1 MMNLAKHSNR
11 QINIAVVLCLVFFS
25 AFGCSKEEKSD
36 KFVIKVNDA
45 VLTEEQIKLAL
56 SEKRN
61 NGKLRAEFIQ
71 DWIEKEI
78 LFQEAVKN
86 GILEE
91 KEFNSIM
98 EQSKKELAASMFIK
112 KLLDQEDTEPS
123 EDEIQKYFA
132 NNKDDFKL
140 NDDMFRVNIV
150 YFDDFDKAVQFRN
163 TVIETSWKN
172 GLNMYQ
178 NLSSIIA
185 VEGDQ
190 LISRYQLQP
199 LTFLRS
205 VSALQ
210 KDEISLVI
218 ETEPAKFAVV
228 QLLEK
233 IGKNFFPPLEVV
245 KEEVKTRLTIIKKKE
260 ILKKYIDKLIADH
273 NLEIKRYSE

>member
-1 MMNLAKHSNR
+1 MMNLAKRSNK
-11 QINIAVVLCLVFFS
+11 QINIAFVLYFVFIG
-25 AFGCSKEEKSD
+25 AFGCSKNEKSD
-36 KFVIKVNDA
+36 KYVIKVNDA

-56 SEKRN
+56 SDKRN
-61 NGKLRAEFIQ
+61 SGKLRSEFIQ
-71 DWIEKEI
+71 EWIEKEI

-86 GILEE
+86 GIVDE
-91 KEFNSIM
+91 KEFRSIM
-98 EQSKKELAASMFIK
+98 EQSKKELAASMFINK
-112 KLLDQEDTEPS
+112 IMDQENTEPS
-123 EDEIQKYFA
+123 EDEIQQYFE
-132 NNKDDFKL
+132 NNKNDFKL

-150 YFDDFDKAVQFRN
+150 YFDNFDKAVQFRN

-172 GLNMYQ
+172 GLNMYR
-178 NLSSIIA
+178 NVSSIIA
-185 VEGDQ
+185 ERDQ

-233 IGKNFFPPLEVV
+233 LGKDLIPPLEVV

-260 ILKKYIDKLIADH
+260 ILKKYIDKLIVDH